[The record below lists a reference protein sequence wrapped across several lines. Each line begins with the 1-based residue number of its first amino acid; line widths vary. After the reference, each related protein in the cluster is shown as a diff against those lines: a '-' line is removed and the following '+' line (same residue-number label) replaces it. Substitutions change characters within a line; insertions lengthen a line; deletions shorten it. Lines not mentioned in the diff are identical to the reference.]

1 VKDAIEKYAPGW
13 NTPNEAWC
21 VVSHYVSIYDMFSDI
36 PPWLRRCAAHL
47 NMLCNYAIRN
57 YEKHGTRLDPS
68 TKELVPRGLLI
79 NYDALP
85 GYVPQILLPHF
96 GIDPLPAAWL
106 LKVTEESNFYSKSR
120 GTKAKAFSGDSHDKD
135 SRATKAIQEFAEKI
149 LAPTYR
155 TLEQLG
161 RKSIPPAR
169 LAEIMKQH
177 QLQSEADFD
186 WKILKPI
193 PTLAELAGATG
204 TGTVSGAALASSGAA
219 AGPAPTPRSKRPVSV
234 VETLPTK
241 LLGVGH
247 STVLKEKEFVPWDP
261 FTNHHSSRPV
271 QVSIALAAPLL
282 YIPQ

>member
-1 VKDAIEKYAPGW
+1 
-13 NTPNEAWC
+13 
-21 VVSHYVSIYDMFSDI
+21 
-36 PPWLRRCAAHL
+36 
-47 NMLCNYAIRN
+47 MLCNYAIRN

-120 GTKAKAFSGDSHDKD
+120 GTKAKTFSGDSHDKD

-149 LAPTYR
+149 LTPTYL

-204 TGTVSGAALASSGAA
+204 AGGVSAALPAGAALGAA
-219 AGPAPTPRSKRPVSV
+219 AGPVPTPRAKRPVSV

-271 QVSIALAAPLL
+271 QVSIASAAPLL
-282 YIPQ
+282 YIP